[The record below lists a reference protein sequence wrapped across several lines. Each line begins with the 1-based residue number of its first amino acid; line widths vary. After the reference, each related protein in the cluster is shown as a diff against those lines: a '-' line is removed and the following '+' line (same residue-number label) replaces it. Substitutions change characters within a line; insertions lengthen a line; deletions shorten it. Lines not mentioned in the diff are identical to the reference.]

1 MQINVTFPDG
11 KIAQFNKNTT
21 CLQVANSISPSLAKS
36 CVVAKINNTIVD
48 MSAPIEGDCSIVF
61 ITNNKEGEELLDV
74 IRHDTAHVLAQ
85 ALKEL
90 YPSVQITIGPS
101 IENGFYYDIA
111 GRTFS
116 TDDFAAIEQKMHD
129 IIKQNQPF
137 SRTLMERDS
146 AIEYFNSIGEKYK
159 AKIIESIPQTENIS
173 IYQQGNFK
181 DLCKGPHGQSTGYLG
196 HFKLTKVAGAYWR
209 GDSKNE
215 MLQRIYGTAWA
226 SKKSLDGYLTMLEE
240 AAKRDHRLLGQE
252 LQLFHQQSE
261 SSGDI
266 FWHPNGRTLY
276 RIIEDYMRKKFDEN
290 NYQEVKTPIMAKRE
304 LWEKSGH
311 WEKFRENMFTST
323 VDEEEYA
330 IKPMNCPC
338 HVQIF
343 NVGIRSYNDLPLR
356 LAEFGCCH
364 RYEPSG
370 SLYGIMRVRSF
381 VQDDAHIFCEEDQ
394 ITSET
399 ISFCKMLTQV
409 YKDFGFN
416 DIRIKFSDRPQK
428 RTGSDA
434 VWDKAE
440 NALKEAVI
448 AAGYDFEINK
458 GEGAF
463 YGPKLEFVLKDAIG
477 RDWQCGTLQVDFVLP
492 ERLGAYYVNRKGEK
506 VHPVMLHRAILG
518 SMERFIGVLI
528 EQHAGK
534 FPLWLSPVQ
543 VIVCGVS
550 NAQDKQVSA
559 IATQLKQAGIRVKCD
574 LDSNTVNYKI
584 RKHSMQKINYILVIG
599 EKEITEK
606 TVCVRKL
613 NQTTTNNMPL
623 NEFIEIIA
631 KECLEHL

>member
-1 MQINVTFPDG
+1 
-11 KIAQFNKNTT
+11 
-21 CLQVANSISPSLAKS
+21 
-36 CVVAKINNTIVD
+36 
-48 MSAPIEGDCSIVF
+48 
-61 ITNNKEGEELLDV
+61 
-74 IRHDTAHVLAQ
+74 
-85 ALKEL
+85 
-90 YPSVQITIGPS
+90 
-101 IENGFYYDIA
+101 
-111 GRTFS
+111 
-116 TDDFAAIEQKMHD
+116 
-129 IIKQNQPF
+129 
-137 SRTLMERDS
+137 
-146 AIEYFNSIGEKYK
+146 
-159 AKIIESIPQTENIS
+159 
-173 IYQQGNFK
+173 
-181 DLCKGPHGQSTGYLG
+181 
-196 HFKLTKVAGAYWR
+196 
-209 GDSKNE
+209 
-215 MLQRIYGTAWA
+215 
-226 SKKSLDGYLTMLEE
+226 
-240 AAKRDHRLLGQE
+240 
-252 LQLFHQQSE
+252 
-261 SSGDI
+261 
-266 FWHPNGRTLY
+266 
-276 RIIEDYMRKKFDEN
+276 
-290 NYQEVKTPIMAKRE
+290 
-304 LWEKSGH
+304 
-311 WEKFRENMFTST
+311 
-323 VDEEEYA
+323 
-330 IKPMNCPC
+330 
-338 HVQIF
+338 
-343 NVGIRSYNDLPLR
+343 
-356 LAEFGCCH
+356 
-364 RYEPSG
+364 
-370 SLYGIMRVRSF
+370 

-543 VIVCGVS
+543 VVVCGVS

-559 IATQLKQAGIRVKCD
+559 IAAQLKQAGIRVKCD

-606 TVCVRKL
+606 TVCVRKF